1 MGCCQSVP
9 EGSGKK
15 TPLPPESV
23 QLARTGVTPK
33 TSQVMPHDT
42 NQNEVVSRGLGQGSP
57 NKVLPVNG
65 EHSKEEE
72 INEPNGVTEGNEDGI
87 DLNSPVPQQKKPK
100 VYLKPLPLDKIK
112 TNGSSNVPLKPVPII
127 GSTGL
132 HGKVIGMMSSQDTL
146 VGGGPNGQQP
156 LM

>member
-1 MGCCQSVP
+1 
-9 EGSGKK
+9 
-15 TPLPPESV
+15 
-23 QLARTGVTPK
+23 
-33 TSQVMPHDT
+33 MPHDT

-112 TNGSSNVPLKPVPII
+112 TNGSSNVPLNPVPII